1 MERKRKEEIKEAR
14 EVVAVQIKS
23 KVKADP

>member
-1 MERKRKEEIKEAR
+1 MERERKEEIKEAR

-23 KVKADP
+23 KVN